1 MDITPPVHPNI
12 KIKSKIRAY
21 IIICLIFVF
30 TFTLFSLISAP
41 FGYIPTIVHINRG
54 ANLKSITEE
63 FKDKKIVRSASMLQT
78 FVLLFQ
84 SGKAIPVGD
93 YYFNGEPVWR
103 VGYMLARGDHHI
115 VPIRVTF
122 PEGLTNEEM
131 ANVLSKKIPSFDT
144 EEFIR
149 ITNGQQGYLFP
160 DTYFFYPKTTP
171 DEVVESLQSNFS
183 KKIKTVESEIEKSGY
198 TKKQIL
204 TMASILEGE
213 ARGENDIDMISGI
226 LWKRL
231 KSGMLLQVD
240 VDRGTYSKKGLP
252 ASPISNPGMS
262 AIKSALNPVSSSY
275 LYYLHDKEGQV
286 HYAVTYT
293 EHKNNIKKYLK

>member
-12 KIKSKIRAY
+12 NQKTKIRAY

-30 TFTLFSLISAP
+30 TFTVFSLISAP
-41 FGYIPTIVHINRG
+41 FGYAPTIIHISRG

-63 FKDKKIVRSASMLQT
+63 LKEKNVVRSASMLQT

-84 SGKAIPVGD
+84 SGKAISVGD

-103 VGYMLARGDHHI
+103 VGYMLAHGDHHI

-122 PEGLTNEEM
+122 PEGLTTEEM
-131 ANVLSKKIPSFDT
+131 SNVLAKKIPSFDT
-144 EEFIR
+144 EEFLR

-160 DTYFFYPKTTP
+160 DTYFFYPKTTA
-171 DEVVESLQSNFS
+171 DEVVDVLQSNFA
-183 KKIKTVESEIEKSGY
+183 KKIKAFDSDIEKSGY

-213 ARGENDIDMISGI
+213 ARGENDINIISGI

-231 KSGMLLQVD
+231 KNGMLLQVD

-252 ASPISNPGMS
+252 SSPIANPGIS
-262 AIKSALNPVSSSY
+262 AIKAALEPSNSPY
-275 LYYLHDKEGQV
+275 LYYLHDKDGRV

>member
-1 MDITPPVHPNI
+1 MDIKPQTNPNMI
-12 KIKSKIRAY
+12 RKTKIRAY
-21 IIICLIFVF
+21 IAICLIFVF
-30 TFTLFSLISAP
+30 TFTVFSLVSAP
-41 FGYIPTIVHINRG
+41 FGYSPTVIHISRG
-54 ANLKSITEE
+54 DNLKSITEE
-63 FKDKKIVRSASMLQT
+63 FKEKKIVRSASMLQT

-84 SGKAIPVGD
+84 SGKVIPVGD

-131 ANVLSKKIPSFDT
+131 ANVLSKKIPDFNVN
-144 EEFIR
+144 EFMM
-149 ITNGQQGYLFP
+149 ITSGQQGYLFP

-183 KKIKTVESEIEKSGY
+183 KKIKTVESDIEKSGY
-198 TKKQIL
+198 TKRQIL

-213 ARGENDIDMISGI
+213 ARGVNDIDMISGI

-240 VDRGTYSKKGLP
+240 VDKGTYSKKGLP
-252 ASPISNPGMS
+252 MAPISNPGMS
-262 AIKSALNPVSSSY
+262 AIKSALNPENSPY
-275 LYYLHDKEGQV
+275 LYYLHDKSGQV
-286 HYAVTYT
+286 HYAKTYT

>member
-12 KIKSKIRAY
+12 NQKTKIRAY

-30 TFTLFSLISAP
+30 TFTVFSLISAP
-41 FGYIPTIVHINRG
+41 FGYAPTIIHISRG

-63 FKDKKIVRSASMLQT
+63 LKEKNVVRSASMLQT

-84 SGKAIPVGD
+84 SGKAISVGD

-122 PEGLTNEEM
+122 PEGLTTEEM
-131 ANVLSKKIPSFDT
+131 ANVLAKKIPSFDVG
-144 EEFIR
+144 EFMS
-149 ITNGQQGYLFP
+149 ITAGQQGYLFP

-171 DEVVESLQSNFS
+171 DEVMDVLQSNFA
-183 KKIKTVESEIEKSGY
+183 KKIKAFDSDIEKSGY

-213 ARGENDIDMISGI
+213 ARGENDINIISGI

-231 KSGMLLQVD
+231 KNGMLLQVD

-252 ASPISNPGMS
+252 SSPIANPGIS
-262 AIKSALNPVSSSY
+262 AIKAALEPSNSPY
-275 LYYLHDKEGQV
+275 LYYLHDKDGRV

>member
-1 MDITPPVHPNI
+1 
-12 KIKSKIRAY
+12 
-21 IIICLIFVF
+21 
-30 TFTLFSLISAP
+30 
-41 FGYIPTIVHINRG
+41 VHINRG

-63 FKDKKIVRSASMLQT
+63 FKEKKIVRSAAMLQT

-84 SGKAIPVGD
+84 SGKSIPVGD

-131 ANVLSKKIPSFDT
+131 ANVLSKKIPDFNVN
-144 EEFIR
+144 EFMNI
-149 ITNGQQGYLFP
+149 ISGQQGYLFP
-160 DTYFFYPKTTP
+160 DTYFFYPKTSP

-213 ARGENDIDMISGI
+213 AHGQSDIDMISGI
-226 LWKRL
+226 LWKRF
-231 KSGMLLQVD
+231 KNGMLLQVD
-240 VDRGTYSKKGLP
+240 VDRSTYTKKGLP

-262 AIKSALNPVSSSY
+262 AIKSALNPENSPY
-275 LYYLHDKEGQV
+275 LYYLHDKTGQV